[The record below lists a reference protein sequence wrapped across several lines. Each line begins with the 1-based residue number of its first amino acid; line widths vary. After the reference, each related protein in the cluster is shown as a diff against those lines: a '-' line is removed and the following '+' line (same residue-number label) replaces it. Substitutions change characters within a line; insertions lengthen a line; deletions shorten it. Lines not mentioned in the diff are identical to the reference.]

1 MQFTD
6 YYAVLGLAKN
16 ADLDAIKKA
25 YRSLARKN
33 HPDVSKDAGAEER
46 FKAAAQAYAILK
58 DPDKRA
64 AYDALGDGSAQGDF
78 VPPPHWRAQY
88 PSAGQGLEDLDL
100 ADLLASL
107 HARSGPSARAS
118 TPRPG
123 QDFEDTI
130 SMALRDTLHGM
141 QVPITWVDEGLSKDL
156 MVDIPAG
163 VRQGQRIRLR
173 GKGGKGWHGGRPGDY
188 YLHVVLA
195 PDPVFTP
202 LGHDLLFQLDLAPWE
217 AVLGAQVQIATL
229 QDPVL
234 LTVPPGSQA
243 GHKLRLKGHGLPGPK
258 AVRGDM
264 LAVIQIKT
272 PKAITEAE
280 RTHYQ
285 ALADISSFRAR
296 PLRDTEATHGTHSS

>member
-1 MQFTD
+1 MQFKD
-6 YYAVLGLAKN
+6 YYAVLGLAKD
-16 ADLDAIKKA
+16 ADLEAIKKA

-46 FKAAAQAYAILK
+46 FKEAAQAYAILK

-64 AYDALGDGSAQGDF
+64 AYDALGDGSAQADF

-88 PSAGQGLEDLDL
+88 QGGDEAFEDQDL

-107 HARSGPSARAS
+107 HARSGPSTRAS

-130 SMALRDTLHGM
+130 SIGLRDTLRGM
-141 QVPITWVDEGLSKDL
+141 QVPITWVDEGVSKDL

-173 GKGGKGWHGGRPGDY
+173 GKGGKGWHGGPPGDY
-188 YLHVVLA
+188 YLRVVLA

-202 LGHDLLFQLDLAPWE
+202 IGHDLVFQLDLAPWE
-217 AVLGAQVQIATL
+217 AVMGAEVQVGTL
-229 QDPVL
+229 QEPVL

-258 AVRGDM
+258 GVRGDM
-264 LAVIQIKT
+264 LAVIHIKT
-272 PKAITEAE
+272 PKTISEAE

-285 ALADISSFRAR
+285 ALASISSFRAR
-296 PLRDTEATHGTHSS
+296 PLLDREATHGTTSS

>member
-1 MQFTD
+1 MPFKD
-6 YYAVLGLAKN
+6 YYAVLGITKT

-46 FKAAAQAYAILK
+46 FKEAAQAYAVLK

-64 AYDALGDGSAQGDF
+64 AYDALGDGSVRGDF
-78 VPPPHWRAQY
+78 APPSRRRAQH
-88 PSAGQGLEDLDL
+88 PGAGDTVEDLDL

-107 HARSGPSARAS
+107 HARSVPSARAS

-130 SMALRDTLHGM
+130 SMAMRDTLDGM
-141 QVPITWVDEGLSKDL
+141 HMPITWMDDGVSKDL

-173 GKGGKGWHGGRPGDY
+173 GKGGKGWHGGPPGDY
-188 YLHVVLA
+188 YLQVVLA

-217 AVLGAQVQIATL
+217 AVLGDEVQVATL

-258 AVRGDM
+258 GVRGDM

-272 PKAITEAE
+272 PKAISEAE

-296 PLRDTEATHGTHSS
+296 PPRDTEATHGTHSS

>member
-1 MQFTD
+1 MQFKD
-6 YYAVLGLAKN
+6 YCAVLGVAKT

-25 YRSLARKN
+25 YRSQARKN

-46 FKAAAQAYAILK
+46 FKEAAQAYAVLK

-64 AYDALGDGSAQGDF
+64 AYDALGEAGPQGDF

-88 PSAGQGLEDLDL
+88 QGGGDAFEDLDL
-100 ADLLASL
+100 AELLASL
-107 HARSGPSARAS
+107 HAGAGPSARAS

-123 QDFEDTI
+123 QDFEDTL
-130 SMALRDTLHGM
+130 SMGLREALHGM
-141 QVPITWVDEGLSKDL
+141 RVPITWVDEGVSKDL

-173 GKGGKGWHGGRPGDY
+173 GKGGKGWHGGPPGDY
-188 YLHVVLA
+188 YLKVALA

-202 LGHDLLFQLDLAPWE
+202 LGHDLVFQLDLAPWE
-217 AVLGAQVQIATL
+217 AVLGAQVQVPTL
-229 QDPVL
+229 LEPVL
-234 LTVPPGSQA
+234 LTVPAGSQA

-258 AVRGDM
+258 GLRGDM

-272 PKAITEAE
+272 PKTISDAE
-280 RTHYQ
+280 RSHYQ
-285 ALADISSFRAR
+285 ALAGISSFRAR
-296 PLRDTEATHGTHSS
+296 TTLDKETRHGANDS

>member
-1 MQFTD
+1 MPFKD
-6 YYAVLGLAKN
+6 YYAVLEITKT

-46 FKAAAQAYAILK
+46 FKEAAQAYAVLK
-58 DPDKRA
+58 DPYKRA
-64 AYDALGDGSAQGDF
+64 AYDALEDGSVRGDF
-78 VPPPHWRAQY
+78 VPPPHRRAQDQG
-88 PSAGQGLEDLDL
+88 AGDTAEDLDL

-107 HARSGPSARAS
+107 HARSGHSARGS

-130 SMALRDTLHGM
+130 SMAMRDTLDGM
-141 QVPITWVDEGLSKDL
+141 RMPITWMDDGVSKDL

-173 GKGGKGWHGGRPGDY
+173 GRGGKGWHGGPPGDY
-188 YLHVVLA
+188 YLQVALA
-195 PDPVFTP
+195 ADPVFTAA
-202 LGHDLLFQLDLAPWE
+202 GHDLVFQLDLAPWE
-217 AVLGAQVQIATL
+217 AVLGAEVQVPTL

-234 LTVPPGSQA
+234 LTVPAGSQA

-258 AVRGDM
+258 GVRGDM
-264 LAVIQIKT
+264 LAVIHIKT
-272 PKAITEAE
+272 PKTISAAE
-280 RTHYQ
+280 RMHYQ
-285 ALADISSFRAR
+285 ALAGISSFSAR
-296 PLRDTEATHGTHSS
+296 PPFESEAIHGTSSS

>member
-1 MQFTD
+1 MQFED
-6 YYAVLGLAKN
+6 YYAVLGIPKT

-33 HPDVSKDAGAEER
+33 HPDVSQDAGAEER

-78 VPPPHWRAQY
+78 VPPPQWRAQY
-88 PSAGQGLEDLDL
+88 QGGGDAFEDLNL
-100 ADLLASL
+100 EDLLASL

-130 SMALRDTLHGM
+130 SMALRDTLNGM
-141 QVPITWVDEGLSKDL
+141 RVPITWVDDGQSKDL

-173 GKGGKGWHGGRPGDY
+173 GKGGKGWHGGPPGDY
-188 YLHVVLA
+188 YLQVVLA

-202 LGHDLLFQLDLAPWE
+202 LGHDLLFHLDLAPWE
-217 AVLGAQVQIATL
+217 AVLGAEVQIATL

-234 LTVPPGSQA
+234 LTVPAGSQA
-243 GHKLRLKGHGLPGPK
+243 GHKLRLKAHGLPGPK
-258 AVRGDM
+258 GVRGDM

-272 PKAITEAE
+272 PKAISEAE

-285 ALADISSFRAR
+285 ALADLSSFHARA
-296 PLRDTEATHGTHSS
+296 PLDREATHGTNRS

>member
-1 MQFTD
+1 MQFKD
-6 YYAVLGLAKN
+6 YYAVLGIPKT

-25 YRSLARKN
+25 CRSLARKN
-33 HPDVSKDAGAEER
+33 HPDVSQDAGAEER

-78 VPPPHWRAQY
+78 VPPPQWRAQY
-88 PSAGQGLEDLDL
+88 QGGGDAFEDLNL
-100 ADLLASL
+100 EDLLASL

-130 SMALRDTLHGM
+130 SMALRDTLNGM
-141 QVPITWVDEGLSKDL
+141 RVPITWMDDGQSKDL

-173 GKGGKGWHGGRPGDY
+173 GKGGKGWHGGPPGDY
-188 YLHVVLA
+188 YLQVVLA

-202 LGHDLLFQLDLAPWE
+202 LGHDLLFQLDLAPGKPCW
-217 AVLGAQVQIATL
+217 A
-229 QDPVL
+229 PRCKS
-234 LTVPPGSQA
+234 P
-243 GHKLRLKGHGLPGPK
+243 HC
-258 AVRGDM
+258 
-264 LAVIQIKT
+264 KT
-272 PKAITEAE
+272 
-280 RTHYQ
+280 RCY
-285 ALADISSFRAR
+285 
-296 PLRDTEATHGTHSS
+296 

>member
-1 MQFTD
+1 MQFKD

-46 FKAAAQAYAILK
+46 FKEAAQAYAILK

-64 AYDALGDGSAQGDF
+64 AYDALGDGSTQGDF

-88 PSAGQGLEDLDL
+88 QGAGDGLEDLDL

-118 TPRPG
+118 TPRSG

-130 SMALRDTLHGM
+130 SMAIRDTLHGM
-141 QVPITWVDEGLSKDL
+141 RMPITWVDEGVSKDL

-173 GKGGKGWHGGRPGDY
+173 GKGGKGWHGGAPGDY
-188 YLHVVLA
+188 YLQVLLA

-202 LGHDLLFQLDLAPWE
+202 IGHDLVFQLDLAPWE
-217 AVLGAQVQIATL
+217 AVLGAEVQIATL

-234 LTVPPGSQA
+234 LSVPPGSQA

-258 AVRGDM
+258 GVRGDM
-264 LAVIQIKT
+264 LAVIHIKT
-272 PKAITEAE
+272 PKAISEAE
-280 RTHYQ
+280 RSHYQ

-296 PLRDTEATHGTHSS
+296 PPRDTEANHGTHSS